1 MDNIVVKFE
10 LKIAM
15 GYFLLKMYN
24 CCFFFRI
31 YIINKTPLAHQLD
44 TVSRMICVFS
54 LESNKRA
61 MSSAF
66 NKISKLMSLT
76 FILVPIS
83 LTSFERSL
91 MSRAKRVGPCQT
103 PTVEENLSV
112 HQSLTLTHKTV
123 FPYLNFLEL

>member
-10 LKIAM
+10 LRIAM

-24 CCFFFRI
+24 CCWFFRI
-31 YIINKTPLAHQLD
+31 YIKTPLAHQLD
-44 TVSRMICVFS
+44 TVSRMFCVFS

-76 FILVPIS
+76 IILVPIS

-112 HQSLTLTHKTV
+112 HQSLTLTHETV

>member
-24 CCFFFRI
+24 NYWVFFRI
-31 YIINKTPLAHQLD
+31 YIKTPLAHQLD
-44 TVSRMICVFS
+44 TVSKMFCVFS

-66 NKISKLMSLT
+66 NKISKLMSELT
-76 FILVPIS
+76 IILVPIS

>member
-10 LKIAM
+10 MKIAM

-24 CCFFFRI
+24 CCWFFRI
-31 YIINKTPLAHQLD
+31 YIKTPLAHQLD
-44 TVSRMICVFS
+44 TVSRMFCVFS

-66 NKISKLMSLT
+66 NKILKLMSLT
-76 FILVPIS
+76 IILIPIS

-103 PTVEENLSV
+103 PTVEENLSI

>member
-1 MDNIVVKFE
+1 MLSLNWKLLWDTFYWKCTI
-10 LKIAM
+10 IAV
-15 GYFLLKMYN
+15 
-24 CCFFFRI
+24 FFYRI
-31 YIINKTPLAHQLD
+31 YIKTPLAHQLD
-44 TVSRMICVFS
+44 TVSRMFCVFS

-66 NKISKLMSLT
+66 NKISKLMSELT
-76 FILVPIS
+76 IILVPIS